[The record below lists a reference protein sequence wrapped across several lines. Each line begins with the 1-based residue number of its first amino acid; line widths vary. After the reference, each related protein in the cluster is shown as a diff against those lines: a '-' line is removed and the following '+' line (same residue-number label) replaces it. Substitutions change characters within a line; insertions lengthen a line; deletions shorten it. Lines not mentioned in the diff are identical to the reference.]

1 MVYLSV
7 KPHYQTL
14 IVTLAFL
21 AHVSSTIRQTVLQ
34 ELRERLA
41 YLYFPSRIA
50 ESKHKTPSGG
60 TAASG
65 GGAQRPDAS
74 GADIGSGIGGGSV
87 KSPLQRTESE
97 TPCCYAVA
105 KPLDRFLI
113 QFEPKCLARNLTG
126 FADTE
131 KLNLQLQIIS
141 RQLHFRRFVWHVVWP
156 AEQQPSPAESAGQLP
171 TRDNLLHIFNC
182 LVALRLQQG
191 FHFAYANAGFV
202 NLFRRVALQ
211 PSETAATAAIGDGNE
226 GSGDVELCVQY
237 LLYPLI
243 SRRRLDSE
251 SSEATVL
258 EESSSVQRVSATP
271 TAVPAS
277 VAPHLHHQHQQPAGN
292 RQLLDLRIVTEVWAE
307 PQPGRPLPSDLAR
320 ETTDWLDADFQ
331 LLPGLLRDSD
341 ERVFCVFLT
350 LDAALKS
357 VASAATTVSNA
368 GVCRSPECRQ
378 RQRQGSGAGKGG
390 DSTWR
395 QAISDKVQQLWTK
408 VDLISLVS
416 RSAQACLLLSLIQT
430 DEPDCHEQLIRQLE
444 QELMTRR
451 FCQLPLTCCEE
462 ENYTRHLA
470 ARGGAGMESLVQP
483 DQLQLLAQQ
492 QGWCCYALACK
503 SRCLQLLFFPA
514 SAAALSQLLQ
524 ATGENAFPIYAYCV
538 NDTWLADSLANQWSF
553 SPPQDVTL
561 RYRLGEPAPKYIER
575 EAFCAG
581 AARRGGVVCTSEKL
595 LDDCGKLHTHLNQM
609 VEAMSDV
616 HALATV
622 RTIFQA
628 SQQRLV
634 IEETSLQAALDELL
648 EEQASINIDL
658 TDFLA
663 YSCGHAYYGSRLDR
677 QKQQQL
683 QQQEALIRRLSRCCE
698 ASPGAHQ
705 RSGSRFRATIGKY
718 FSELCCLP
726 GYFALNCGCID
737 ALLNPGANQE
747 ADTEDDDEGDDDRGF
762 RVGSS
767 FLVGS
772 DTGENTDTAVPENEL
787 NSGQQLDINSVNA
800 VSAGSASAKFA
811 AARRRRRH
819 LSAAEADDLG
829 EELRQ
834 QRSLA
839 KRSPLFLQYY
849 CTAEEV
855 ESDGPDD
862 TDDNRQLDNDKE
874 ASSDAGDDVDAD
886 DGGLQAEGR
895 SFFTCLREALP
906 LPAEVAGRPAD
917 ELQELMSAAAAGY
930 RASLILLPLKPIEPG
945 RVTSTPTASA
955 ATAAAVA
962 EGDAKKSAN
971 AAATEVAAES
981 AAAGEKFDAA
991 TAQSDNNVDGGGA
1004 VNEAG
1009 AVSGNASTSNTEEA
1023 QRSAQRQKRRLQRKR
1038 RERRAPALAVDDVD
1052 GGGRRSGQDPT
1063 DSDQLDDDSTELGGV
1078 GGSGGVAGG
1087 HDVSQPCSSG
1097 GGSPAEEDSADDDAE
1112 LVGSQETDEDDEGE
1126 DGVSGGGLLGIGRG
1140 FPQLQREILF
1150 QCHREL
1156 QWVLSDE
1163 IVNIM
1168 RCRPPITEAVLDRVV
1183 SHVTAAPEALGS
1195 EERAAAQGISSFS
1208 VDFDSEDTE
1217 ADYQF
1222 VFGVAESVKVFYNY
1236 LAEETIRVGG
1246 SLHRFRELGRYHYLA
1261 RCGGGGGAG
1270 ASAGAPAKL
1279 PAVSVDNLQQQQLSK
1294 QREAL
1299 QQLEQ
1304 QRKLLRSASDSEIQ
1318 PLDPQLVPSLLNNSS
1333 SRLSFSSLLGADS
1346 EVELITQLADAAA
1359 STSAPTAV
1367 TTSSTVVDSTSAA
1380 SAAAAATDAEVFKQD
1395 LPAVASTAAAA
1406 VEESPVPPVRSLST
1420 QQPMVY
1426 QQQHQLQSMTLRTV
1440 SSTPRRHKSG
1450 DTPTTRCSTQ
1460 TPQPFS
1466 RPESSTGEGYDA
1478 GESCSAEDEDND
1490 DEGRG
1495 GGGGDSVGHEPDAF
1509 ATLLSQRAWQQ
1520 LPDCWLVCQFE
1531 AAKNTLT
1538 FYQHHSDKHVTEDG
1552 GLSARCNLCDLMPTV
1567 RATVA
1572 KLIYRVNQLKL
1583 LEEMQTT
1590 LRCREMLV
1598 PAGSDDIVWQDPQHQ
1613 QLQGQRHV
1621 RPQIHQRHQLH
1632 RPFQQPPHQQLP
1644 HFHRQQ
1650 RRESVALITGD
1661 FDAAADNNSNNSDEA
1676 SSDDEASREPAP
1688 LHYEVRVQ
1696 MEPGKFQCEMQTC
1709 RDLPLHPR
1717 MRVSQG
1723 SYNSVAILRE
1733 HLSYLSVS
1741 NRKNMLVMRDTDGDG
1756 QHCIFYLLLNEVPKP
1771 SSNPRR
1777 SLPDTSSAP
1786 VLLNSAA
1793 AATTVSSAVSQN
1805 FQAASALDLSSANS
1819 SAAAAAAAAAAA
1831 TIAASEAASVA
1842 ANTAALLQ
1850 SPSESRTSGMQLPPH
1865 QQSRPPAVTDILSVS
1880 VYGLRK
1886 PTKLV
1891 LECIGSMKT
1900 KLDSIVLLKLSD
1912 LLSRTPYTKL
1922 TAEDINFIQHP
1933 LDAAVESFRL
1943 RLPSLVKDFTL
1954 PFLVYLKQNFNLAFI
1969 APKYRDHACQ
1979 FRCQWGPGDFGN
1991 LGEIYLWNMG
2001 FSQGQRYDGIACI
2014 TCRLLLGNHPM
2025 RPTLNSLLVRPQL
2038 AFESDDSPADFDSW
2052 VAMETVCAPAGSG
2065 SSTRSSPAAQA
2076 SRTAPPPPLHPTLEF
2091 KVWKRGGVTVEGL
2104 VERVSTCV
2112 RHALEDLAMEHRLL
2126 TLPFSEVPPEVRK
2139 EAADAAAEAAAAACP
2154 ANKAATGA
2162 ADDAVA
2168 AAATPSERDSPLMSP
2183 GGSRRLTASAA
2194 SRSQQQQLQA
2204 SIGQSSSSS
2213 LSLFTR
2219 AIKGG
2224 GIQAQ
2229 ATPAATPTPAPPAT
2243 PSVASVIRE
2252 FEFGDSGC
2260 MNPFYHRVLRPWFA
2274 RFSKKSSSDQ
2284 DHQPCQQRSVK
2295 LYSAKSIDHFLK
2307 HDLPGCL
2314 PNLTYAV
2321 YEASPGSDPSAAEWT
2336 RHSFDTAAAAVDR
2349 LPGRKRHFM
2358 VLCRSRALWYDALRI
2373 AGDPSAAAA
2382 SAAGPADAS
2391 ASTSANDGASE
2402 SGSVAGGGV
2411 SAPLLKLASFSLTAH
2426 GYPSFCPPP
2435 GPAAL
2440 ESATSLASVS
2450 AAACPHLASIVGG
2463 GIETPVSTD
2472 SEVSSLNSRPTAPP
2486 AKEEAAV
2493 CDAAVH
2499 TVHRQ
2504 LFVMI
2509 CISGKDVTFY
2519 SYNLNKQLL
2528 DSINE
2533 RLRNCLAYI
2542 NQRFLAFKSH
2552 VVCPK
2557 LGLSHLIPA
2566 DSMRGPIVNYLHP
2579 SAPGGQSASTSAG
2592 GVSASSSAS
2601 AAVVRSRGGQHQL
2614 TSAMQLRHRPATQR
2628 QHQHHQHQHQ
2638 LYHPPSAS
2646 AADAAVGPS
2655 GASALVVRDPF
2666 TVCRLGLRRANLA
2679 DLRRESAVASGGS
2692 SGSVCDDLY
2701 WLFLQLLRLAQMQE
2715 SRLHHWR
2722 KLSALH
2728 NDAYGSSAT
2737 IDLFGSAQL
2746 AASGL
2751 SPQDLVAALKASLR
2765 PVHAVASPIRFDL
2778 SRANRPRQARFS
2790 LGQQQQPQQQQPQ
2803 HPQMHRETSAP
2814 TGGVAGSTGKQRRKS
2829 STNNPPLASALGVQT
2844 ASAAA
2849 AAAVAAASGGPI
2861 AAKLRHESSAAA
2873 FAVSGA
2879 TPSSAQQQQPLP
2891 HRQQSKDSTVSDPS
2905 ASFGGSGAWYANLKA
2920 DMVRAYSDY
2929 LTRKDKLFGNYKLL
2943 LLAPAA
2949 PGAELLPN
2957 MPAPHLGLHYR
2968 LLVKV
2973 MDNRNGVIVI
2983 EVFCRDDYLH
2993 VHLSVLEGSRLALPP
3008 GGAFHLVKSASR
3020 HIVECV
3026 DLMRDYTHVHSFCH
3040 DYHLRLLS
3048 DYIQDRRPTPL
3059 KTVRGGYD
3067 VVSFLRAFT
3076 KAIQQP
3082 PLYAN
3087 HYAYVTQFSATSK
3100 NIGREKIFK
3109 YMQANQQRYPVRVMQ
3124 TQSESPGSS
3133 SEYCLIHH
3141 TEDLSQ
3147 QHSVLYVISQ
3157 DKSSPQPDTVD
3168 FSVFILLL
3176 DRTASFPIQR
3186 LLRLVG
3192 GSGGSSRTRAS
3203 SASLALEPRHIRPGR
3218 ILPPYQLES
3227 LPEHQQL
3234 HHQPDPATDVLGYT
3248 AEHQWRLRES
3258 LALALDRVRGQ
3269 LSRTVHAAAADCHRD
3284 LLWSRLFASLDSD
3297 CPGQSEQLHLDLSE
3311 FEELLARAA
3320 VQIPAEDL
3328 DPRISRILNMRQSFA
3343 DYVFERLCE
3352 RYRPGSALFTGAGA
3366 CAYQYLAIRIPQLLS
3381 NDNGEG
3387 EIDNC
3392 GANAGAVPLE
3402 DDDFDEGSRWRRQYQ
3417 RRQEFLL
3424 VRRTMQTSHISLLA
3438 VLRRDNLTPDGS
3450 SSPVSSSPEQLLSN
3464 RGLVA
3469 RVHDV
3474 VEQCVFKAWHSLY
3487 CPGSS

>member
-1 MVYLSV
+1 
-7 KPHYQTL
+7 
-14 IVTLAFL
+14 
-21 AHVSSTIRQTVLQ
+21 
-34 ELRERLA
+34 
-41 YLYFPSRIA
+41 
-50 ESKHKTPSGG
+50 
-60 TAASG
+60 
-65 GGAQRPDAS
+65 
-74 GADIGSGIGGGSV
+74 
-87 KSPLQRTESE
+87 
-97 TPCCYAVA
+97 
-105 KPLDRFLI
+105 
-113 QFEPKCLARNLTG
+113 
-126 FADTE
+126 
-131 KLNLQLQIIS
+131 
-141 RQLHFRRFVWHVVWP
+141 
-156 AEQQPSPAESAGQLP
+156 
-171 TRDNLLHIFNC
+171 
-182 LVALRLQQG
+182 
-191 FHFAYANAGFV
+191 
-202 NLFRRVALQ
+202 
-211 PSETAATAAIGDGNE
+211 
-226 GSGDVELCVQY
+226 
-237 LLYPLI
+237 
-243 SRRRLDSE
+243 
-251 SSEATVL
+251 
-258 EESSSVQRVSATP
+258 
-271 TAVPAS
+271 
-277 VAPHLHHQHQQPAGN
+277 
-292 RQLLDLRIVTEVWAE
+292 
-307 PQPGRPLPSDLAR
+307 
-320 ETTDWLDADFQ
+320 
-331 LLPGLLRDSD
+331 
-341 ERVFCVFLT
+341 
-350 LDAALKS
+350 
-357 VASAATTVSNA
+357 
-368 GVCRSPECRQ
+368 
-378 RQRQGSGAGKGG
+378 
-390 DSTWR
+390 
-395 QAISDKVQQLWTK
+395 
-408 VDLISLVS
+408 
-416 RSAQACLLLSLIQT
+416 
-430 DEPDCHEQLIRQLE
+430 
-444 QELMTRR
+444 
-451 FCQLPLTCCEE
+451 
-462 ENYTRHLA
+462 
-470 ARGGAGMESLVQP
+470 
-483 DQLQLLAQQ
+483 
-492 QGWCCYALACK
+492 
-503 SRCLQLLFFPA
+503 
-514 SAAALSQLLQ
+514 
-524 ATGENAFPIYAYCV
+524 
-538 NDTWLADSLANQWSF
+538 
-553 SPPQDVTL
+553 
-561 RYRLGEPAPKYIER
+561 
-575 EAFCAG
+575 
-581 AARRGGVVCTSEKL
+581 
-595 LDDCGKLHTHLNQM
+595 
-609 VEAMSDV
+609 
-616 HALATV
+616 
-622 RTIFQA
+622 
-628 SQQRLV
+628 
-634 IEETSLQAALDELL
+634 
-648 EEQASINIDL
+648 
-658 TDFLA
+658 
-663 YSCGHAYYGSRLDR
+663 
-677 QKQQQL
+677 
-683 QQQEALIRRLSRCCE
+683 
-698 ASPGAHQ
+698 
-705 RSGSRFRATIGKY
+705 
-718 FSELCCLP
+718 
-726 GYFALNCGCID
+726 
-737 ALLNPGANQE
+737 
-747 ADTEDDDEGDDDRGF
+747 
-762 RVGSS
+762 
-767 FLVGS
+767 
-772 DTGENTDTAVPENEL
+772 
-787 NSGQQLDINSVNA
+787 
-800 VSAGSASAKFA
+800 
-811 AARRRRRH
+811 
-819 LSAAEADDLG
+819 
-829 EELRQ
+829 
-834 QRSLA
+834 
-839 KRSPLFLQYY
+839 
-849 CTAEEV
+849 
-855 ESDGPDD
+855 
-862 TDDNRQLDNDKE
+862 
-874 ASSDAGDDVDAD
+874 
-886 DGGLQAEGR
+886 
-895 SFFTCLREALP
+895 
-906 LPAEVAGRPAD
+906 
-917 ELQELMSAAAAGY
+917 
-930 RASLILLPLKPIEPG
+930 
-945 RVTSTPTASA
+945 
-955 ATAAAVA
+955 
-962 EGDAKKSAN
+962 
-971 AAATEVAAES
+971 
-981 AAAGEKFDAA
+981 
-991 TAQSDNNVDGGGA
+991 
-1004 VNEAG
+1004 
-1009 AVSGNASTSNTEEA
+1009 
-1023 QRSAQRQKRRLQRKR
+1023 
-1038 RERRAPALAVDDVD
+1038 
-1052 GGGRRSGQDPT
+1052 
-1063 DSDQLDDDSTELGGV
+1063 
-1078 GGSGGVAGG
+1078 
-1087 HDVSQPCSSG
+1087 
-1097 GGSPAEEDSADDDAE
+1097 
-1112 LVGSQETDEDDEGE
+1112 
-1126 DGVSGGGLLGIGRG
+1126 
-1140 FPQLQREILF
+1140 
-1150 QCHREL
+1150 
-1156 QWVLSDE
+1156 
-1163 IVNIM
+1163 
-1168 RCRPPITEAVLDRVV
+1168 
-1183 SHVTAAPEALGS
+1183 
-1195 EERAAAQGISSFS
+1195 
-1208 VDFDSEDTE
+1208 
-1217 ADYQF
+1217 
-1222 VFGVAESVKVFYNY
+1222 
-1236 LAEETIRVGG
+1236 
-1246 SLHRFRELGRYHYLA
+1246 
-1261 RCGGGGGAG
+1261 
-1270 ASAGAPAKL
+1270 
-1279 PAVSVDNLQQQQLSK
+1279 
-1294 QREAL
+1294 
-1299 QQLEQ
+1299 
-1304 QRKLLRSASDSEIQ
+1304 
-1318 PLDPQLVPSLLNNSS
+1318 
-1333 SRLSFSSLLGADS
+1333 
-1346 EVELITQLADAAA
+1346 
-1359 STSAPTAV
+1359 
-1367 TTSSTVVDSTSAA
+1367 
-1380 SAAAAATDAEVFKQD
+1380 
-1395 LPAVASTAAAA
+1395 
-1406 VEESPVPPVRSLST
+1406 
-1420 QQPMVY
+1420 
-1426 QQQHQLQSMTLRTV
+1426 
-1440 SSTPRRHKSG
+1440 
-1450 DTPTTRCSTQ
+1450 CSTQ

-1495 GGGGDSVGHEPDAF
+1495 GGG
-1509 ATLLSQRAWQQ
+1509 ATLSERARRLATLGRQQ

-1598 PAGSDDIVWQDPQHQ
+1598 PAG
-1613 QLQGQRHV
+1613 
-1621 RPQIHQRHQLH
+1621 
-1632 RPFQQPPHQQLP
+1632 
-1644 HFHRQQ
+1644 
-1650 RRESVALITGD
+1650 TTT
-1661 FDAAADNNSNNSDEA
+1661 
-1676 SSDDEASREPAP
+1676 SSGRIRS
-1688 LHYEVRVQ
+1688 
-1696 MEPGKFQCEMQTC
+1696 T
-1709 RDLPLHPR
+1709 
-1717 MRVSQG
+1717 S
-1723 SYNSVAILRE
+1723 S
-1733 HLSYLSVS
+1733 LS
-1741 NRKNMLVMRDTDGDG
+1741 
-1756 QHCIFYLLLNEVPKP
+1756 VPKP

-2803 HPQMHRETSAP
+2803 QQQPQHPQMHRETSAP
-2814 TGGVAGSTGKQRRKS
+2814 TGGVAGS
-2829 STNNPPLASALGVQT
+2829 
-2844 ASAAA
+2844 
-2849 AAAVAAASGGPI
+2849 
-2861 AAKLRHESSAAA
+2861 
-2873 FAVSGA
+2873 
-2879 TPSSAQQQQPLP
+2879 
-2891 HRQQSKDSTVSDPS
+2891 
-2905 ASFGGSGAWYANLKA
+2905 
-2920 DMVRAYSDY
+2920 
-2929 LTRKDKLFGNYKLL
+2929 
-2943 LLAPAA
+2943 
-2949 PGAELLPN
+2949 
-2957 MPAPHLGLHYR
+2957 
-2968 LLVKV
+2968 
-2973 MDNRNGVIVI
+2973 
-2983 EVFCRDDYLH
+2983 
-2993 VHLSVLEGSRLALPP
+2993 
-3008 GGAFHLVKSASR
+3008 
-3020 HIVECV
+3020 
-3026 DLMRDYTHVHSFCH
+3026 
-3040 DYHLRLLS
+3040 
-3048 DYIQDRRPTPL
+3048 
-3059 KTVRGGYD
+3059 
-3067 VVSFLRAFT
+3067 
-3076 KAIQQP
+3076 
-3082 PLYAN
+3082 
-3087 HYAYVTQFSATSK
+3087 
-3100 NIGREKIFK
+3100 
-3109 YMQANQQRYPVRVMQ
+3109 
-3124 TQSESPGSS
+3124 
-3133 SEYCLIHH
+3133 
-3141 TEDLSQ
+3141 
-3147 QHSVLYVISQ
+3147 
-3157 DKSSPQPDTVD
+3157 
-3168 FSVFILLL
+3168 
-3176 DRTASFPIQR
+3176 
-3186 LLRLVG
+3186 
-3192 GSGGSSRTRAS
+3192 
-3203 SASLALEPRHIRPGR
+3203 
-3218 ILPPYQLES
+3218 
-3227 LPEHQQL
+3227 
-3234 HHQPDPATDVLGYT
+3234 
-3248 AEHQWRLRES
+3248 
-3258 LALALDRVRGQ
+3258 
-3269 LSRTVHAAAADCHRD
+3269 
-3284 LLWSRLFASLDSD
+3284 
-3297 CPGQSEQLHLDLSE
+3297 
-3311 FEELLARAA
+3311 
-3320 VQIPAEDL
+3320 
-3328 DPRISRILNMRQSFA
+3328 
-3343 DYVFERLCE
+3343 
-3352 RYRPGSALFTGAGA
+3352 
-3366 CAYQYLAIRIPQLLS
+3366 
-3381 NDNGEG
+3381 
-3387 EIDNC
+3387 
-3392 GANAGAVPLE
+3392 
-3402 DDDFDEGSRWRRQYQ
+3402 
-3417 RRQEFLL
+3417 
-3424 VRRTMQTSHISLLA
+3424 
-3438 VLRRDNLTPDGS
+3438 
-3450 SSPVSSSPEQLLSN
+3450 
-3464 RGLVA
+3464 
-3469 RVHDV
+3469 
-3474 VEQCVFKAWHSLY
+3474 
-3487 CPGSS
+3487 